1 MALNDLT
8 PQLRTRLSRMER
20 AVGWFVLLATAL
32 LIFGFA
38 YYLVVMAE
46 RKGWFIKKIRY
57 QTFVQSGAG
66 LKVGDPVKLMGF
78 DVGQITAVV
87 PNEPYEY
94 YNITVYFE
102 IKHPHYGYLWSDSK
116 AKVVSDFLNNR
127 YLEVTKGRTG
137 METIYETNK
146 APIGYWNYKYV
157 ETVEK
162 ELTKQIAAAV
172 AATNGNYSA
181 EDIDDEVSQE
191 RNSLKQQYP
200 WKFYLPLTNDAVC
213 TLYPAESP
221 ALTERLEA
229 VVSAVEKA
237 LPNFLALTN
246 ALARALS
253 NLGDVTAH
261 ADELLVTLKPTATN
275 LAVITGNIRDPHGSL
290 GEWIIPTNLN
300 RELTATLTSAHEG
313 IDALSSNLTVTLEN
327 LSGITSN
334 LNAQVQANS
343 NILSGISKTVVDA
356 DDFVQG
362 LKRHWLLR
370 SAFKSKGTNQPS
382 SSAEPAQRLN
392 SPKEK

>member
-1 MALNDLT
+1 
-8 PQLRTRLSRMER
+8 MER

-32 LIFGFA
+32 LVFGFV
-38 YYLVVMAE
+38 YYLVVMAG
-46 RKGWFIKKIRY
+46 RKGWFIKKIQY

-66 LKVGDPVKLMGF
+66 LKPGDPVKLMGF

-87 PNEPYEY
+87 PNEPYDY

-102 IKHPHYGYLWSDSK
+102 IKDPNYGYLWSDSQ

-127 YLEVTKGRTG
+127 YLEVTKGKYG
-137 METIYETNK
+137 MPTIFETNK
-146 APIGYWNYKYV
+146 IPVGYWNRDYV
-157 ETVEK
+157 EKFQK
-162 ELTKQIAAAV
+162 ELSEQIK
-172 AATNGNYSA
+172 ATNATATA
-181 EDIDDEVSQE
+181 EEILEEVVQE
-191 RNSLKQQYP
+191 LNGLARANGLVCTPSGQ
-200 WKFYLPLTNDAVC
+200 FYFPLTNGAVV
-213 TLYPAESP
+213 TLNPAESP
-221 ALTERLEA
+221 ALSERLDA

-246 ALARALS
+246 ALTGALAS
-253 NLGDVTAH
+253 LSQAATR
-261 ADELLVTLKPTATN
+261 ADELLVNLQPTATN

-290 GEWIIPTNLN
+290 GEWLIPTNLN
-300 RELTATLTSAHEG
+300 RELTATLTSAHAG

-343 NILSGISKTVVDA
+343 NMLGGISKTVMDA

-370 SAFKSKGTNQPS
+370 SAFKSKGTNQPA
-382 SSAEPAQRLN
+382 SSAQPAQRLN